1 MEDTIALVEETMTP
15 SATEPENEEAQE
27 LAAPQL
33 ETAKPAVEATEA
45 AVPEP
50 IKPVKEIGFEITNP
64 DDVDIDDKG
73 QLGLF

>member
-1 MEDTIALVEETMTP
+1 MTP

-27 LAAPQL
+27 LANPQP
-33 ETAKPAVEATEA
+33 ETTKPVVEATEA
-45 AVPEP
+45 PIPEP
-50 IKPVKEIGFEITNP
+50 IKPAKEIGFEITNP